1 MTDKELKK
9 QFGTKKF
16 EKDFDK
22 WTSNLSKEQ
31 YLEFM
36 RLDEIRMS
44 MLDEIKKEGI
54 QSQKAKEDEFIDLL
68 DRNIDNIEIFAELD
82 EFRWKELIKRFKTE
96 IQKAKE
102 VLEK

>member
-54 QSQKAKEDEFIDLL
+54 QSQKAKEDEFIEKLKRLAEKQSEEDGSYRSL
-68 DRNIDNIEIFAELD
+68 IDIDELGFIID
-82 EFRWKELIKRFKTE
+82 KL
-96 IQKAKE
+96 AKE